1 MHIKVYMIEK
11 HGYGKRSYHRT
22 TDHHKQVYSISGTFK
37 ADQKNRGKNNSVN
50 AKQVSSNGIAGFL
63 SH

>member
-1 MHIKVYMIEK
+1 MHIKVHMIKK
-11 HGYGKRSYHRT
+11 HGCGKRSDNRK
-22 TDHHKQVYSISGTFK
+22 TDNHKQVYSISSTFK
-37 ADQKNRGKNNSVN
+37 ADKKNRCKNNSVN